1 MASEEK
7 EGNEEVEKKQAPLHK
22 YTYPII
28 KYTDIGTY
36 NITQRGDL

>member
-7 EGNEEVEKKQAPLHK
+7 EGNETVEKKQAPLHK
-22 YTYPII
+22 YTHPII

-36 NITQRGDL
+36 NAQGRD